1 MTREWL
7 PIAWSIQQWPSLWSM
22 TVNWYEGREVGAR
35 QSLICREHSNWEGK
49 SFLSRGW
56 RVAGSLDII
65 KLVLGRFRGF
75 LLSVE
80 EESKGETRCSCHRS
94 NSNASN
100 GTGKKTRNE
109 MTNGKKNAIP
119 HLTATGIVTVSLG
132 KLLPHYRRDIREHQ
146 IVLSQTKVIGMGK
159 GDSVEWKESRPI
171 GLGHIPSIQPNG
183 VSTSKSRSVHSKI

>member
-35 QSLICREHSNWEGK
+35 QSLICRERSNWEGK
-49 SFLSRGW
+49 SFLSRGR
-56 RVAGSLDII
+56 RVAG
-65 KLVLGRFRGF
+65 R
-75 LLSVE
+75 
-80 EESKGETRCSCHRS
+80 
-94 NSNASN
+94 
-100 GTGKKTRNE
+100 KKARAKPGAAATE
-109 MTNGKKNAIP
+109 A
-119 HLTATGIVTVSLG
+119 TAMPVMVPE
-132 KLLPHYRRDIREHQ
+132 LLPHYRRDIREHQ

-183 VSTSKSRSVHSKI
+183 VSVKMNGMLARYPNIGVRRFLATTPNFNMPHDLNV